1 MVKRQP
7 KTEQPMPISRSENP
21 RSRAALDCIQR
32 RIREL
37 TEEKE
42 ATQREVAELRRA
54 VAEQTEY
61 LDELAARVQLV
72 LSRDDDLRA
81 MLLGAHEQ
89 LINRADEIR
98 SALAA
103 ELHRAV
109 LQQNAP
115 EQNMLEEA
123 RASASAADLDLVSS
137 QYSSYQ
143 ELSKHVHYRRLIRR
157 IRETVHTALPPG
169 ATVVVVS
176 KGDEELLELGEGRR
190 GLHFPQNEE
199 GVYAGY
205 YPADSAEAIAH
216 LEELRARGAEFL
228 LFPGTAFWWLEKY
241 EEFGRHLDSC
251 YRRVWEDEACIIY
264 GLAETRPDGGP
275 EAP

>member
-1 MVKRQP
+1 MGKRSRIQ
-7 KTEQPMPISRSENP
+7 ERAPISVKESQRL
-21 RSRAALDCIQR
+21 RAAFGLAHR

-37 TEEKE
+37 GEEREE
-42 ATQREVAELRRA
+42 ARREVAELRRV
-54 VAEQTEY
+54 VANQTEQI
-61 LDELAARVQLV
+61 EAVTAKVEFV
-72 LSRDDDLRA
+72 MSREEELRA
-81 MLLGAHEQ
+81 MLLSAHDQ
-89 LINRADEIR
+89 LMRRAEKIKADLVAHLQR
-98 SALAA
+98 PTPQQSAPDADS
-103 ELHRAV
+103 
-109 LQQNAP
+109 AP
-115 EQNMLEEA
+115 EIPAAIRPAEQNLPPGTRVDPEQ
-123 RASASAADLDLVSS
+123 VSK
-137 QYSSYQ
+137 YFA
-143 ELSKHVHYRRLIRR
+143 YRRLVGR
-157 IRETVHTALPPG
+157 IRVVANAVLPSG
-169 ATVVVVS
+169 ATIAVVS

-264 GLAETRPDGGP
+264 EMREQRIADAEK
-275 EAP
+275 